1 MFVCLTPERKDI
13 LSSGLL
19 AILGVIG
26 SMAIIIALLT
36 FDIVNNTPYNDLVNG
51 VQMTNNQLAIF
62 IIMISG
68 ANFSLFGL
76 ALVVFSIYKFI
87 ESKKVT

>member
-1 MFVCLTPERKDI
+1 MCLTPERKDI

-26 SMAIIIALLT
+26 SIAIIIALVT
-36 FDIVNNTPYNDLVNG
+36 FDAINNTPYNDLVNG

-68 ANFSLFGL
+68 ANFFLFGL
-76 ALVVFSIYKFI
+76 ALVVFSIYKFV